1 MKKNII
7 IGVGVV
13 ICIVAVAVAYL
24 AGSGGKLSDLPLP
37 DLTPSSKEDL
47 YGSWILSDLVAQ
59 DPVSGEWK
67 SDPKT
72 ATNAGKYIAFQND
85 GRACSNGYLDEQ
97 GLPKPC
103 DSWGT
108 YQVNGDI
115 MTLQGS
121 GAPDFPIR
129 WNIKGGQL
137 ELIIDASLMPSAPQ
151 DSSQPTK
158 LKLILTKIKL

>member
-7 IGVGVV
+7 IGVVV
-13 ICIVAVAVAYL
+13 VVFIVAVAVAYL
-24 AGSGGKLSDLPLP
+24 AGSGGKLSNLSLP

-47 YGSWILSDLVAQ
+47 YGSWRFSDMVVQ

-67 SDPKT
+67 SDPR
-72 ATNAGKYIAFQND
+72 AANAGKYLAFQND
-85 GRACSNGYLDEQ
+85 GRVCSNGYLDEQ

-108 YQVNGDI
+108 YQVNGGI

-121 GAPDFPIR
+121 GAPDFPIG

-137 ELIIDASLMPSAPQ
+137 ELIIDAARLLPSAPQ
-151 DSSQPTK
+151 DPNQPTK
-158 LKLILTKIKL
+158 MKLILTKIKL